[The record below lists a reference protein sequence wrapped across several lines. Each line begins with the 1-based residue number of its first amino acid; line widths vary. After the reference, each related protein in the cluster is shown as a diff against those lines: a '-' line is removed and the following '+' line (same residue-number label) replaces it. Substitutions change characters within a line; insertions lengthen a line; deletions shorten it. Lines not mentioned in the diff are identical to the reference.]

1 MLDSKGA
8 GVQELFKLLRAVGEV
23 GGIIARKALEE
34 GEGKQRN
41 SNPSNQKA
49 ERKVRSLSVHLLY
62 GVYATLIIL

>member
-1 MLDSKGA
+1 MLDIKGA
-8 GVQELFKLLRAVGEV
+8 GVQELFKLLRAV

>member
-1 MLDSKGA
+1 MPDIKGA

-49 ERKVRSLSVHLLY
+49 ERKVRSLFVHLLY